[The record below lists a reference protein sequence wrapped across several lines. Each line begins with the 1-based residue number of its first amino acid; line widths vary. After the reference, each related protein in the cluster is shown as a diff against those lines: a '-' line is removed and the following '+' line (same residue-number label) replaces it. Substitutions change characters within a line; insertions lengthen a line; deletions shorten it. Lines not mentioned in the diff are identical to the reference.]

1 MQEDQ
6 YERKWAKGNK
16 VFSIVALTHPTG
28 VLVFGI
34 SIFALTIVAYGDIFS
49 INQSLLMSFA
59 MMFAQATSGI
69 VNEIFDYDLDRV
81 SKPWRAL
88 PAEYISIQQAS
99 LIAVTTLIVSMCLAT
114 CVSEESAILLFLG
127 IGVGVLYSAVLKRTK
142 FSWIPYVIAYPS
154 LPLWVWISLGKYDLR
169 MFTLYLLAFPFV
181 IAFHI
186 VNQLRDYEQD
196 SASGVEGFV
205 QNLGWERAVRLCFIL
220 LVISPLSFII
230 AGGFRSLLTLVGMC
244 VTGVVHWLLVVPLIF
259 LQQRSPEVEN
269 FRKIFRRL
277 QVTGPLMMLLWLL

>member
-1 MQEDQ
+1 
-6 YERKWAKGNK
+6 
-16 VFSIVALTHPTG
+16 
-28 VLVFGI
+28 
-34 SIFALTIVAYGDIFS
+34 
-49 INQSLLMSFA
+49 MSFA

-169 MFTLYLLAFPFV
+169 MFALYLLAFPFV